1 MKKIT
6 VVLFSALLAVSLTA
20 CGGSNQTEST
30 SSTPQA
36 SVASQ
41 VSDTQKTEEASDSG
55 KTNNEE
61 SASESSETDS
71 PTSEA
76 SKAESSKQESST
88 QESSKAESSKSE
100 SSTTPSGSTDGNIG
114 PLLQSCFID
123 VVSSGSF
130 YLDAT
135 MNGISAG
142 QTVTDTPVILATD
155 GQKMYMRMST
165 MGIEV
170 TIMSDGEYVYMLND
184 QEKTGMKAAADSMS
198 TDDVTSTIDTDG
210 LELIDSGEE
219 EFNGE
224 TCLFEKYTNEDDD
237 SVVKYYFKD
246 NALVGF
252 HTSSGDEEVSLTYVD
267 ATTVVNK
274 LTSDV
279 PASLFVVPSDYTIT
293 DSTELAE

>member
-6 VVLFSALLAVSLTA
+6 VVLFSALLALSLTA
-20 CGGSNQTEST
+20 CGGSNQTESNPST
-30 SSTPQA
+30 SQA

-41 VSDTQKTEEASDSG
+41 ASNTSE
-55 KTNNEE
+55 NEE
-61 SASESSETDS
+61 SSDKTEINNGEPESNPEASKTDS
-71 PTSEA
+71 TTSEA
-76 SKAESSKQESST
+76 SKTESSKE
-88 QESSKAESSKSE
+88 EA
-100 SSTTPSGSTDGNIG
+100 STTPSGTTNGDIG

-135 MNGISAG
+135 MNGVSAG
-142 QTVTDTPVILATD
+142 QTVTDTPVIIATD
-155 GQKMYMRMST
+155 GQKIYMRMST
-165 MGIEV
+165 MGIEI

-184 QEKTGMKAAADSMS
+184 QEKTGMKASADSIS
-198 TDDVTSTIDTDG
+198 TSDVTSTINTDG
-210 LELIDSGEE
+210 LKLLSSGEE

-224 TCLFEKYTNEDDD
+224 NCLYEEYSNEDED
-237 SVVKYYFKD
+237 STVKYYFKN

-274 LTSDV
+274 LTNDV
-279 PASLFVVPSDYTIT
+279 PSSLFVVPSDYTIT
-293 DSTELAE
+293 DSTQLAE